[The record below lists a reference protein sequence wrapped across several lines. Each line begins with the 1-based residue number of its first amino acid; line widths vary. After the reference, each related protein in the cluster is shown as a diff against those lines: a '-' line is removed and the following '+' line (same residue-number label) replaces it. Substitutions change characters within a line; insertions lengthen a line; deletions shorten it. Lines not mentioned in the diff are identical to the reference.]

1 MADLLLHNK
10 PINSIFQLLG
20 DKENDISFS
29 VAWALVKCPE
39 LLMEFINHT
48 INIQKFDVE
57 NIEIRMQDYYDA
69 DSGYTDI
76 EIICEPIF
84 YIIIEAKRGWDLPK
98 KEQLTKYANK
108 QSFIDS
114 PAKIKKLIALSECS
128 RSYAEHNLQVKNVK
142 GIDVLPVSWK
152 EVYKYSK
159 AAYDKSNHAEKHLL
173 IELQTYLEGLMTMQN
188 RASNLVYVVSVG
200 SGKVEGS
207 DLTWID
213 IVEQK
218 GLYFHPMGQKGW
230 PKTPPNYIAFRYH
243 GKLQSIHHIEKYK
256 VLTNLNER
264 IPEIPYASWMDTPH
278 FLYKLGKGFAPDH
291 EVETGNIYPNGRV
304 WVMLDTLFTCYTISD
319 ARDETK
325 RRQQ

>member
-1 MADLLLHNK
+1 MTDLLLHNK
-10 PINSIFQLLG
+10 PISSIFQLLG
-20 DKENDISFS
+20 NKENDISYS
-29 VAWALVKCPE
+29 VAWALSKCPE
-39 LLMEFINHT
+39 LLKEFIQQT
-48 INIQKFDVE
+48 ISIQQFDLE
-57 NIEIRMQDYYDA
+57 NVEIRMQDYYDA
-69 DSGYTDI
+69 NSGYTDI

-108 QSFIDS
+108 QNFIDS

-188 RASNLVYVVSVG
+188 RDSNLVYVVSVG

-218 GLYFHPMGQKGW
+218 GFYFHPMGGKGW

-264 IPEIPYASWMDTPH
+264 IPEISYASWMDTPH

-291 EVETGNIYPNGRV
+291 EIKTGNIYPNGRV
-304 WVMLDTLFTCYTISD
+304 WVMLDTLFTCDTISD

-325 RRQQ
+325 SRQQ